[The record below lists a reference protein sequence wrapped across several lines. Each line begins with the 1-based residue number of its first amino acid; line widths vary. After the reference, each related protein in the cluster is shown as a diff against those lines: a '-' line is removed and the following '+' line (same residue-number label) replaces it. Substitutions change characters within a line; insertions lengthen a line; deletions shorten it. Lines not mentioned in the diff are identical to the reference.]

1 MEKIKW
7 LAACILGLLSAFAE
21 QYGLIIAF
29 VGCAVVFDW
38 ITGIVGAKAVGEKIT
53 SKKGTVG
60 FWKKIALFCGLFFG
74 FFLDYFIPYFLES
87 VNIELPIKTA
97 IFGLIIGCYIVI
109 NECISIC
116 ENIYKANPAIL
127 PQWVVKILQLA
138 KGQIDSMDKEAENN
152 ESINN

>member
-7 LAACILGLLSAFAE
+7 LVACILGLLSAFAK
-21 QYGLIIAF
+21 QYGLIITF

-38 ITGIVGAKAVGEKIT
+38 ITGIVGAKAMGEKIT
-53 SKKGTVG
+53 SKKGWTG

-74 FFLDYFIPYFLES
+74 FFLDYFIPYFLGAL
-87 VNIELPIKTA
+87 NITLPIQTA
-97 IFGLIIGCYIVI
+97 VFGLIIGCYIVI

-138 KGQIDSMDKEAENN
+138 KVQIDSLDKEDENN